1 MSERVLNI
9 ELTDLGAVKLVCVQC
24 HASAEFP
31 LAHPQADPPERCF
44 HCRSEWF
51 LPDSPEAT
59 ALQHLFR
66 ALVQLRKAAATADS
80 CHVQLVLRLDRG
92 PSQSRVPK

>member
-1 MSERVLNI
+1 MSERLLNI
-9 ELTDLGAVKLVCVQC
+9 DLTDLGAVKLVCVQC

-51 LPDSPEAT
+51 VADSPQAT

-66 ALVQLRKAAATADS
+66 ALVQLRKPEMATDS
-80 CHVQLVLRLDRG
+80 HVQLVMRIDRG

>member
-1 MSERVLNI
+1 MSERLLNI
-9 ELTDLGAVKLVCVQC
+9 DLTDLGAVKLVCVQC

-31 LAHPQADPPERCF
+31 LAHTQADPPERCF

-51 LPDSPEAT
+51 LPDSPQAT

-66 ALVQLRKAAATADS
+66 ALIQLRKVDMATD
-80 CHVQLVLRLDRG
+80 CHVQLVMRLDRG